1 MIITLF
7 RFAIP
12 LQRSVKINYGFT
24 DIETELNPLKE
35 RLWSIN
41 SLGLNY
47 MSILYHYSVFSEVLK
62 PVIKLYHQ
70 LYTSYF

>member
-35 RLWSIN
+35 RL
-41 SLGLNY
+41 
-47 MSILYHYSVFSEVLK
+47 
-62 PVIKLYHQ
+62 
-70 LYTSYF
+70 